1 MTHIDPVAVWR
12 RVAAVPAALSSRTG
26 RTLTRWLDGGY
37 RPQMQVAL
45 RDRIAITVDNIRV
58 GYGKRIALD
67 GVSGTFAGGGLTAVV
82 GPNGAGKSSLLKAL
96 AGALPLRGGS
106 IACSQSVL
114 GRLAYLPQ
122 QSEMDRDYP
131 ISVAE
136 LVALGAWRSF
146 GAFRALPES
155 LADGINGAIARVGL
169 DGSADRLIG
178 ELSAGQF
185 QRAMFARLMVQDASV
200 VLLDEPFA
208 AVDQATTEDLIGL
221 IKSWHD
227 EQRTVL
233 AVLHDLDR
241 VRAHFPTTVL
251 LARRCVAWGDTA
263 SVLNAENLAQAY
275 DTIRTPRTD
284 PLGAGA

>member
-1 MTHIDPVAVWR
+1 MAHIDPLAVWR
-12 RVAAVPAALSSRTG
+12 RVAAAPAALSGRTG
-26 RTLTRWLDGGY
+26 RALTRWLDGGY
-37 RPQMQVAL
+37 RPQVETAA
-45 RDRIAITVDNIRV
+45 RGVAITADNIRV

-67 GVSGTFAGGGLTAVV
+67 GVSGTFAGGSLTAVV

-106 IACSQSVL
+106 IACSQPVP

-122 QSEMDRDYP
+122 QAEVDRDYP

-146 GAFRALPES
+146 GAFRALSEG
-155 LADGINGAIARVGL
+155 LADPINGAIARVGL
-169 DGSADRLIG
+169 EGFADRLIG

-185 QRAMFARLMVQDASV
+185 QKALFARLIVQDAAV

-208 AVDQATTEDLIGL
+208 AVDEASAEDLLRL

-227 EQRTVL
+227 EQRTVV
-233 AVLHDLDR
+233 AVLHDLDQ
-241 VRAHFPTTVL
+241 VRAHFPTTLL

-263 SVLNAENLAQAY
+263 AVLSSKNLAQAY
-275 DTIRTPRTD
+275 DTIRAARTD
-284 PLGAGA
+284 PVGAAA